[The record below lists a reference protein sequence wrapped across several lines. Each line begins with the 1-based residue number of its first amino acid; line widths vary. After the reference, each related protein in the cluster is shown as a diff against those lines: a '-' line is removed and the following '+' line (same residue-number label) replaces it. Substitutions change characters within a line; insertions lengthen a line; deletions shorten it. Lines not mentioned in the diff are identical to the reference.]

1 MILGSFTID
10 GEQINVQPDYS
21 HIDGRFYHL
30 TLSSGQEVAVTTYKG
45 LSVPEGSPFDAKALQ
60 AGLRT
65 VLRRSTR
72 T

>member
-10 GEQINVQPDYS
+10 GEQINVTPDYNS
-21 HIDGRFYHL
+21 IDGRFYHL
-30 TLSSGQEVAVTTYKG
+30 TLASGQEVAVTTYRG
-45 LSVPEGSPFDAKALQ
+45 LSVTEDSPFDKASVQ
-60 AGLRT
+60 AGLRD